1 MGTKNKL
8 TDLNNHLFEQ
18 LERLND
24 DSLQGDSLETEI
36 QRANAMSQLGSVIVN
51 NSKVALAA
59 MKLKGQFKDDSELTK
74 FIGNQ

>member
-8 TDLNNHLFEQ
+8 VDLNNHLFEQ

-24 DSLQGDSLETEI
+24 DQLTEDKLEQEI
-36 QRANAMSQLGSVIVN
+36 ERANAMANIGSVIVN

-59 MKLKGQFKDDSELTK
+59 MKLSQQGNADDEQITK
-74 FIGNQ
+74 FLGV